1 MNQKVSIVIPV
12 YNVEKYIERCLKS
25 ILNQTLDSIEVIV
38 IDDGSTDNSGKICDE
53 FSTKYK
59 NVKTFHKRNGGV
71 SSARNLGISIA
82 KGEYIGFVDPD
93 DFIHVNMY
101 KELYENAKKV
111 NSDIAI
117 CSVNEIM
124 GNKIFTEDNT
134 GELMKYSKSE
144 AINGYFNETYPFNH
158 NYLCNKLFKRTMF
171 DKIKLNEKITYQE
184 DSEIMIKLLNSSDII
199 TYIGKPLYNYD
210 LREGSLS
217 SGKISKGKIT
227 AERAFHSIYEYTR
240 YNICEYK
247 SKALLKYISL
257 VFNIVIEII
266 KNYEEY
272 KEEYINIITR
282 IKEIYC
288 ELIKTKGIPIKYK
301 IHATLII
308 VSPRLYKLYIQSKL

>member
-117 CSVNEIM
+117 CSFKEIK
-124 GNKIFTEDNT
+124 GNKIYKEDNT
-134 GELMKYSKSE
+134 VELMK
-144 AINGYFNETYPFNH
+144 
-158 NYLCNKLFKRTMF
+158 
-171 DKIKLNEKITYQE
+171 
-184 DSEIMIKLLNSSDII
+184 
-199 TYIGKPLYNYD
+199 
-210 LREGSLS
+210 
-217 SGKISKGKIT
+217 
-227 AERAFHSIYEYTR
+227 
-240 YNICEYK
+240 
-247 SKALLKYISL
+247 
-257 VFNIVIEII
+257 
-266 KNYEEY
+266 
-272 KEEYINIITR
+272 
-282 IKEIYC
+282 
-288 ELIKTKGIPIKYK
+288 
-301 IHATLII
+301 
-308 VSPRLYKLYIQSKL
+308 

>member
-117 CSVNEIM
+117 CSVNEI
-124 GNKIFTEDNT
+124 
-134 GELMKYSKSE
+134 L
-144 AINGYFNETYPFNH
+144 
-158 NYLCNKLFKRTMF
+158 
-171 DKIKLNEKITYQE
+171 
-184 DSEIMIKLLNSSDII
+184 
-199 TYIGKPLYNYD
+199 
-210 LREGSLS
+210 
-217 SGKISKGKIT
+217 
-227 AERAFHSIYEYTR
+227 
-240 YNICEYK
+240 
-247 SKALLKYISL
+247 
-257 VFNIVIEII
+257 
-266 KNYEEY
+266 
-272 KEEYINIITR
+272 
-282 IKEIYC
+282 
-288 ELIKTKGIPIKYK
+288 
-301 IHATLII
+301 
-308 VSPRLYKLYIQSKL
+308 